1 MIERRSSHTV
11 VFLCVFALLLAA
23 CDYQNDPG
31 EPRTYDMQSAEE
43 AAVVDE
49 RPVQIGFDGRRF
61 AACASYG
68 EVTSF
73 NPRGEDTLTVRA
85 APAGSAAEVDQLA
98 AGTGVAM
105 CQKVGGWIGIV
116 YPPPPAAAEEGEEI
130 EELLDC
136 GTGSPVPSA
145 RNYEGPCRTG
155 WVREEYIRL
164 MGSQS

>member
-1 MIERRSSHTV
+1 
-11 VFLCVFALLLAA
+11 
-23 CDYQNDPG
+23 
-31 EPRTYDMQSAEE
+31 
-43 AAVVDE
+43 
-49 RPVQIGFDGRRF
+49 
-61 AACASYG
+61 
-68 EVTSF
+68 
-73 NPRGEDTLTVRA
+73 
-85 APAGSAAEVDQLA
+85 
-98 AGTGVAM
+98 M

-145 RNYEGPCRTG
+145 TVYEGPCRSG